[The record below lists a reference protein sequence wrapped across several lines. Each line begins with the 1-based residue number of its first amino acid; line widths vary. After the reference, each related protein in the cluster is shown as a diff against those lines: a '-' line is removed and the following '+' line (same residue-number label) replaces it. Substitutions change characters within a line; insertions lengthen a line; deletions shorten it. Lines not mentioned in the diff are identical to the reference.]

1 MQSILDGGKEK
12 ENFIKRCRDRI
23 PRKWLKRDNLLLLV
37 LFGVLLLVA
46 AIPLDQKKPDA
57 QTQEEENGT
66 LQPSYAGSEKDS
78 AAAAGGGMENGG
90 EMTDM
95 EYAAWLEERL
105 TNALSRVEGI
115 GEVQVMITLS
125 ASREIMTERE
135 TNVTRSATSETDSQG
150 GSRRIS
156 QTQTTE
162 TVICSSEGNGSEP
175 YVVKI
180 LPPKVEGIL
189 VVAEGA
195 GTGSV
200 DSTVTAVAW
209 ALFGVEAHK
218 VSVVRME
225 TK

>member
-95 EYAAWLEERL
+95 QYAAWLEERL

-150 GSRRIS
+150 GSRQIS